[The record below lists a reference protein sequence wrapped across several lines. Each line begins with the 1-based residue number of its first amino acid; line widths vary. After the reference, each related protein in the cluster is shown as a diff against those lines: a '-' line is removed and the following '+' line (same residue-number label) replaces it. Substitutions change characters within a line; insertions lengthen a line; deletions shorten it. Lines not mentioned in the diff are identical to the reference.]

1 MSQTADRLHDFV
13 RGLEKSDRYIVMMY
27 YADGLTPIEIGM
39 VLEMPTTEVATRLDG
54 LRAKL
59 GRVLEANAPTGGLRL
74 AVG

>member
-1 MSQTADRLHDFV
+1 MNSTANRLQDFV
-13 RGLEKSDRYIVMMY
+13 RGLEQTDRYIVMMF

-39 VLEMPTTEVATRLDG
+39 VLEMPTMDVAMRLDG

-59 GRVLEANAPTGGLRL
+59 GRVLEANAPRGGLRL